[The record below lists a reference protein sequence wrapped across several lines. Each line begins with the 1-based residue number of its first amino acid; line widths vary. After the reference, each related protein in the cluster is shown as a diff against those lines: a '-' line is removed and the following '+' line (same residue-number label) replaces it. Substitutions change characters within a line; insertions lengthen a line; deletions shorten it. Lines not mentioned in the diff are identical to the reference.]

1 MELLK
6 KFALIIHW
14 VGFVCAIFL
23 GLLFIGF
30 ALVPEF
36 SDQRVLMFSLGIFAC
51 FSCSVLGWL
60 ARFVLVGKVHF
71 LPWKNPNH

>member
-51 FSCSVLGWL
+51 LACSVLGWL

-71 LPWKNPNH
+71 LPWRVLNH